1 MTSASSYIRGEILSQ
16 LRRDGYPETGTPPN
30 GDLTEPQMPSPRPAG
45 QAEPCAY
52 RPWGRSIPRHAAWA
66 ANPSQCLTHRNIRD
80 FKRSLNANQFKG
92 RALMPQNPLARLQ

>member
-16 LRRDGYPETGTPPN
+16 LRRDGYAQKRGRR
-30 GDLTEPQMPSPRPAG
+30 LMAILQPQLPSPRPAG

-66 ANPSQCLTHRNIRD
+66 ANPSQCLTH
-80 FKRSLNANQFKG
+80 
-92 RALMPQNPLARLQ
+92 